1 MMMSTI
7 STNSVIMKDDTDLS
21 LSELTENSLMI
32 SKTQEITKFNTSN
45 ALTKANNRGL
55 YSNGLSTM
63 VSSILKPAGE
73 SSERNEIISKSS
85 SGPLAASTALAL
97 PQADVGLLAAS
108 FPESWNDWESKRR
121 TESIGHHE
129 KFYWKK
135 RNTLRTQKRIKRKT
149 VETKKVPSTV
159 SFRRRRL
166 RMERSVGRHLK
177 PGCVKCPAKAEK
189 ALIPFQSSKSLRR
202 RQRRRVVRFVDE
214 EVTEWKRENSQT
226 GFGRGKSAGA
236 STTPFLEAD
245 RERKKN
251 QRALLDLQVG
261 MKCMGL

>member
-1 MMMSTI
+1 MMTTI
-7 STNSVIMKDDTDLS
+7 SSNSVIMKEDTDLS

-32 SKTQEITKFNTSN
+32 SKTQEITKLNTN
-45 ALTKANNRGL
+45 NIRTNANNRGL

-73 SSERNEIISKSS
+73 SSEGDEIVSKSS
-85 SGPLAASTALAL
+85 SGSLPAALAL

-108 FPESWNDWESKRR
+108 FPNSWNDWESKRR
-121 TESIGHHE
+121 TEVIRHHE

-135 RNTLRTQKRIKRKT
+135 QNKLRALKRIKRKT
-149 VETKKVPSTV
+149 VETKKVPSSV
-159 SFRRRRL
+159 RFRHRRL
-166 RMERSVGRHLK
+166 RLERNVGRHLK
-177 PGCVKCPAKAEK
+177 PGCVACPAKEEK
-189 ALIPFQSSKSLRR
+189 TVVPFQSSKSLRR

-226 GFGRGKSAGA
+226 WFGLGKTAGA
-236 STTPFLEAD
+236 SKTPFLEAD

-251 QRALLDLQVG
+251 QRSLLDLQVG